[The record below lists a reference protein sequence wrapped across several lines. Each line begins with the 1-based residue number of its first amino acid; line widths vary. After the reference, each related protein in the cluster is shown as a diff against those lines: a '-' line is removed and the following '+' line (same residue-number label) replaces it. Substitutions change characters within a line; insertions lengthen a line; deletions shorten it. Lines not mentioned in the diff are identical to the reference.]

1 MRPLEVRS
9 ADAGRDQV
17 PTGIHGAPTDLSD
30 EAVPV
35 VKRGSLGQFALASLT
50 AMSIALCVA
59 LALPVLPAITWAVAL
74 AILAWPM
81 HRRIARRV
89 ARPGLAAAIST
100 AIIVAAILV
109 LTGYPIT
116 FACNSRYLNGFAFL
130 L

>member
-17 PTGIHGAPTDLSD
+17 PTGVHGAPTDLSD

-59 LALPVLPAITWAVAL
+59 LALPVLPAMTWAMSL
-74 AILAWPM
+74 TFLAWPM
-81 HRRIARRV
+81 HRRESAEALRSQVDWLTREV
-89 ARPGLAAAIST
+89 GLDD
-100 AIIVAAILV
+100 
-109 LTGYPIT
+109 
-116 FACNSRYLNGFAFL
+116 AFF
-130 L
+130 